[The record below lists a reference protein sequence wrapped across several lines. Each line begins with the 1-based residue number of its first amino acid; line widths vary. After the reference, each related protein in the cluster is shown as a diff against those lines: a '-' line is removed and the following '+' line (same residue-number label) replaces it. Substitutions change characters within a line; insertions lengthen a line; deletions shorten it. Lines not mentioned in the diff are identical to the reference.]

1 MPTSISPTMSSQPSL
16 PEHPKLRRIA
26 EELDEVACAGSIFD
40 GSWNLVWVSSELKVL
55 IGEEDEGKLGYGK
68 HVVETYSSPTW
79 ALLITTESQLNMFQ
93 QHLPRYLY
101 DSPGGKEEFR
111 RTLEDALANWED
123 PPDWLPKDA
132 VSSGLLDQFL
142 QQVEPERP
150 PLIWTSTFEFLRAG
164 LPPAPIREF
173 HIRLFEDEEFAGTVL
188 LYEPALPA
196 RVLDL
201 VSRGDRGMF
210 ERMARLVDPGRRRA
224 AILFADLEAS
234 ADLSRRLPSAAY
246 FQLLRV
252 ATTAIDDV
260 VVRHR
265 GIVGKHV
272 GDGVTAF
279 FLVDD
284 LGSPSTAARH
294 AVSAAREIGT
304 AVRAAADEVGDE
316 TGVLD
321 PSDCLV
327 NVAVHWGGTLYM
339 GQLVTGGR
347 LEVTA
352 LGDEVNECAR
362 MQQTAMGGQVLA
374 SKSLVEHLTDDDAH
388 AIDLDPDRV
397 LYAPLGELEGA
408 GEKAK
413 KDAGAIP
420 VTQL

>member
-1 MPTSISPTMSSQPSL
+1 M
-16 PEHPKLRRIA
+16 A
-26 EELDEVACAGSIFD
+26 EELDEVACAASIFD
-40 GSWNLVWVSSELKVL
+40 ASWNLAWVSTELKVL

-68 HVVETYSSPTW
+68 HVIETYSSPTW

-101 DSPGGKEEFR
+101 DSPGGKKEFR
-111 RTLEDALANWED
+111 ETLERALENWDE
-123 PPDWLPKDA
+123 PPEWLPKDA
-132 VSSGLLDQFL
+132 LSSELLERFL
-142 QQVEPERP
+142 DEIEPERP
-150 PLIWTSTFEFLRAG
+150 PLIWTSTFDFLRAD

-173 HIRLFEDEEFAGTVL
+173 HIRLFDEGEFLGTVL

-201 VSRGDRGMF
+201 VSRGDRRMF
-210 ERMARLVDPGRRRA
+210 ERMARLVHPGRRRA

-234 ADLSRRLPSAAY
+234 TDLSRRLPSAAY
-246 FQLLRV
+246 FQLLRA
-252 ATTAIDDV
+252 ATTAIDQV
-260 VVRHR
+260 VVENR
-265 GIVGKHV
+265 GLVGKHV

-279 FLVDD
+279 FLADD
-284 LGSPSTAARH
+284 LGSPSTAAR
-294 AVSAAREIGT
+294 AAISAARDIGA
-304 AVRAAADEVGDE
+304 AVRAAGDEVADE

-321 PSDCLV
+321 AADCLV
-327 NVAVHWGGTLYM
+327 NVGVHWGGTLYM

-362 MQQTAMGGQVLA
+362 MEQTATSGQVLA
-374 SKSLVEHLTDDDAH
+374 SKSLVEHLTDDDAR
-388 AIDLDPDRV
+388 AIGIDPDRV
-397 LYAPLGELEGA
+397 LYTPLGELQGA

>member
-1 MPTSISPTMSSQPSL
+1 MSSQPSL
-16 PEHPKLRRIA
+16 PEHPKLRQIA
-26 EELDEVACAGSIFD
+26 EELDDVACAASIFD
-40 GSWNLVWVSSELKVL
+40 ATWNLAWVSSELKVL

-101 DSPGGKEEFR
+101 DSPGGKEEFHQ
-111 RTLEDALANWED
+111 TLQDALENWD
-123 PPDWLPKDA
+123 KPPDWLPKDG
-132 VSSGLLDQFL
+132 VSSGLLSQFL
-142 QQVEPERP
+142 QQIEPERP
-150 PLIWTSTFEFLRAG
+150 PLIWTSTFDFLRAD

-173 HIRLFEDEEFAGTVL
+173 HIRLFEDGVFLGTAL

-234 ADLSRRLPSAAY
+234 SDLSRRLPSAAY
-246 FQLLRV
+246 FQLLRA
-252 ATTAIDDV
+252 ATTTIDRV
-260 VVRHR
+260 VVEHK
-265 GIVGKHV
+265 GLVGKHV

-284 LGSPSTAARH
+284 LGSPSAAAR
-294 AVSAAREIGT
+294 AAISAAREIGA
-304 AVRAAADEVGDE
+304 AVRAAADEVADD

-327 NVAVHWGGTLYM
+327 NVGVHWGGTLYM

-362 MQQTAMGGQVLA
+362 MEQTAGNGQVLA
-374 SKSLVEHLTDDDAH
+374 SKSLVEHLTDDDAR
-388 AIDLDPDRV
+388 AIGIEADRV
-397 LYAPLGELEGA
+397 LYAPLGGLEGA
-408 GEKAK
+408 DEKAK

>member
-1 MPTSISPTMSSQPSL
+1 M
-16 PEHPKLRRIA
+16 A
-26 EELDEVACAGSIFD
+26 EELDEVACAASIFD
-40 GSWNLVWVSSELKVL
+40 ASWNLAWVSTELKVL

-68 HVVETYSSPTW
+68 HVIEAYTSPTW

-93 QHLPRYLY
+93 QHLPRYLFN
-101 DSPGGKEEFR
+101 SPGGKEEFR
-111 RTLEDALANWED
+111 KTLERALDNWDE
-123 PPDWLPKDA
+123 PPDWLPKA
-132 VSSGLLDQFL
+132 TMSSDLLDRYL
-142 QQVEPERP
+142 EEIEPQQP
-150 PLIWTSTFEFLRAG
+150 PLIWTSTFDFLRAD

-173 HIRLFEDEEFAGTVL
+173 HISLFDEGEFLGTVL

-210 ERMARLVDPGRRRA
+210 ERMARLMDPGRRRA

-234 ADLSRRLPSAAY
+234 TDLSRRLPSAAY
-246 FQLLRV
+246 FQLLRA
-252 ATTAIDDV
+252 ATTAIDKV
-260 VVRHR
+260 VVENK
-265 GIVGKHV
+265 GLVGKHV

-284 LGSPSTAARH
+284 LGSPSAAARG
-294 AVSAAREIGT
+294 AISAAREISH
-304 AVRAAADEVGDE
+304 AVRAAADEVADE

-327 NVAVHWGGTLYM
+327 NLGVHWGGTLYM

-362 MQQTAMGGQVLA
+362 MQQTATKGQVLA
-374 SKSLVEHLTDDDAH
+374 SKSLVEHLTDDDAR
-388 AIDLDPDRV
+388 AIGIEPDRV
-397 LYAPLGELEGA
+397 LYVPLGELEGA
-408 GEKAK
+408 GDKARR
-413 KDAGAIP
+413 DAGALP
-420 VTQL
+420 VTRL